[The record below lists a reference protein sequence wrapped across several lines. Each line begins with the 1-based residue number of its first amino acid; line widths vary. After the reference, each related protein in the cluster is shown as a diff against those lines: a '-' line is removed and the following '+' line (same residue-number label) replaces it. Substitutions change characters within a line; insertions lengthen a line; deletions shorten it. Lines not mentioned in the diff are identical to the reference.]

1 MRKERPRNWPTK
13 RANERK
19 RERERETLRRKR
31 RIDSREGERILH
43 AFLHRAFHTSRPV
56 NPPPIPRRC
65 TEEICIQDLL
75 ASPPWLL
82 RPPAP
87 PRPLISSS
95 LGHLLHFPRVLLL
108 LLLFLLLLLLSL
120 SSFSFF
126 DAIVTRLRGDS
137 GGGYSPPLALYL
149 DSQRNP
155 FECFKSRK
163 EFCSTIRQ
171 TSKGTNRSYSLRGTI
186 ETISFKLPILSAT
199 LNMR

>member
-1 MRKERPRNWPTK
+1 MHINVKSRGE
-13 RANERK
+13 
-19 RERERETLRRKR
+19 RERERQRETLRRKR

-87 PRPLISSS
+87 PLISSS

-108 LLLFLLLLLLSL
+108 LLLFFLLLLSI

-137 GGGYSPPLALYL
+137 GGDYSPPLALYL
-149 DSQRNP
+149 DSQRNL
-155 FECFKSRK
+155 FERFKSRK

-171 TSKGTNRSYSLRGTI
+171 TSKGTNQSYSLRGI
-186 ETISFKLPILSAT
+186 ETVSFKLSILSVT
-199 LNMR
+199 LNMW